1 MMEINEA
8 KDVGKKMIYVALLAG
23 LINFIPGVALSRTDT
38 SSYFN
43 WVLLGIAAIFVA
55 LLTYWSLASKKDPV
69 DAGGLLINMGWLL
82 VAIGLAIVCSA
93 FSEFYFISW
102 SSGIFNAIAALLLVF
117 PILYFMS
124 VIIKGTNVSIVP

>member
-1 MMEINEA
+1 MMELNEA
-8 KDVGKKMIYVALLAG
+8 KDVGKKMIYIAIVAG
-23 LINFIPGVALSRTDT
+23 LINFIPGVAISRTGT

-55 LLTYWSLASKKDPV
+55 LLTYWSLVSKTDPV

-82 VAIGLAIVCSA
+82 VAIGLAIICSA
-93 FSEFYFISW
+93 FSEFYFVAW
-102 SSGIFNAIAALLLVF
+102 SSGIFNAIAALLLIL

-124 VIIKGTNVSIVP
+124 VIMKGTNVSIVP